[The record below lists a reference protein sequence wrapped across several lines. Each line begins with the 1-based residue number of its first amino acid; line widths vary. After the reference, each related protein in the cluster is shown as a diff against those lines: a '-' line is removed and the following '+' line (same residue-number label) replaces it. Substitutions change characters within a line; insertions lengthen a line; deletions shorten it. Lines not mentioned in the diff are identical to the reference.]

1 MLVTNN
7 EKMYDA
13 ACILAEGGGLTR
25 PVRFGPERYPGE
37 LFVGTNYRLSELEA
51 AIDAVQLRKMPA
63 LVKRF
68 HNSKIRILSQLKTYQ
83 EIVPQQL
90 NDADGEVGYVLRFFP
105 ETLELGHKI
114 VAALNAEGV
123 GCGMRGD
130 QGAPDWHIYSDMFPL
145 VLQKG
150 GPTDDCPFGCER
162 YSRAGGKIEYKKGQC
177 PVADDLFNR
186 MISIGLN
193 QWYSA
198 GDCKRIAGAIN
209 KVLDAYCTESAKG
222 KKWL

>member
-68 HNSKIRILSQLKTYQ
+68 HNSKIRILSQLKTYK

-90 NDADGEVGYVLRFFP
+90 NDVDGEVGYVLRFYP
-105 ETLELGHKI
+105 ETIELGHKI

-123 GCGMRGD
+123 GSGMRGEG
-130 QGAPDWHIYSDMFPL
+130 GAPDWHIYHHMFPL
-145 VLQKG
+145 VLQH
-150 GPTDDCPFGCER
+150 DCPFWCKE
-162 YSRAGGKIEYKKGQC
+162 YKQAGGKIEYKQGQC
-177 PVADDLFNR
+177 PVADDLFDR
-186 MISIGLN
+186 MIGIGLN

-209 KVLDAYCTESAKG
+209 KVLDAYCTADAKG